1 MHPRPSAPAVKPDSA
16 AHSAVRA
23 GFLRPGTCLV
33 TPPRHPGFQGNG
45 PSRPA
50 LAFSRLRS
58 LGAGQIP
65 AKPLRA
71 APLLPALLAARSGLG
86 RSQQRVSISRGFWPR
101 RLWLSFQQLRKVCLD
116 SNGRCSS
123 ASKVGALD
131 SEASPRRTQ
140 TCAGLSRRG
149 GRHRSSPF
157 SSSPLCGRC
166 PRLAAPVSSIAPWA
180 GARVH
185 SPSPEAPLP
194 WPRGGCH
201 SQAAGWGP
209 RPGVEGPVR
218 PQAALLGVR
227 TAVSSRVPRVVLRV
241 PGSWP
246 PSGKDA
252 SWMEASPVPLPPQ
265 SPRPKDGRSRVC
277 SGVRTFRYGSRG
289 DATQPTTA
297 AAV

>member
-1 MHPRPSAPAVKPDSA
+1 MLLSFRSGGTGFRGVTSKNPDSRWLKQEGR
-16 AHSAVRA
+16 SPSVKSLFSSPCVA
-23 GFLRPGTCLV
+23 GVPDW
-33 TPPRHPGFQGNG
+33 
-45 PSRPA
+45 
-50 LAFSRLRS
+50 
-58 LGAGQIP
+58 
-65 AKPLRA
+65 
-71 APLLPALLAARSGLG
+71 PLL
-86 RSQQRVSISRGFWPR
+86 
-101 RLWLSFQQLRKVCLD
+101 
-116 SNGRCSS
+116 
-123 ASKVGALD
+123 
-131 SEASPRRTQ
+131 
-140 TCAGLSRRG
+140 
-149 GRHRSSPF
+149 
-157 SSSPLCGRC
+157 C
-166 PRLAAPVSSIAPWA
+166 PRSPAPWA

-252 SWMEASPVPLPPQ
+252 SWMEASPVALPPQ

-277 SGVRTFRYGSRG
+277 SGSGPSDTDLEG
-289 DATQPTTA
+289 TQLSPRLLPPSKEQA
-297 AAV
+297 QVCGESVI